1 MTVRRIHAQIE
12 PWSGSSFATMTRHI
26 NKILFA
32 LTALFAALVVLL
44 FASVAPSKAYAQ
56 LLPNSREEI
65 RMSFAPLVRDASP
78 AVVNVYSER
87 LVRQSGS
94 PFAGDP
100 FFERFFGPDAFG
112 APRERVQSS
121 LGSGVIVGSEGIIVT
136 NNHVV
141 EGANAL
147 KVVLSDRREFEA
159 ELVLADERTDLA
171 VLRIDTNG
179 EDLPTLEFADT
190 RLIEV
195 GDLVLAIGNP
205 FGIGQT
211 VTSGIISAT
220 ARTDVG
226 ISDYAFFIQTDAAIN
241 PGNSGGALI
250 DNAGRLVGINTAIFS
265 RSGGSNGIGFA
276 IPAEM
281 VERVVDSA
289 INEGRIVR
297 PWLGLKGQAVTTDI
311 AKTMD
316 LDRPVGVLVT
326 EIYPEGPA
334 DAAELRRGDLIVKF
348 DGREV
353 YDEAGLKFLAATLV
367 EGDDVP
373 LSVLRNGKEV
383 IVKIK
388 LSVPPGATEAELVVL
403 KGQNPLAGAEV
414 ADLSPAL
421 AESIRRDPFES
432 GVLINRIQR
441 GSFAYRFGVRPGDL
455 VIEVNGEL
463 IENVE
468 ELQDELSKTND
479 QGVWQVAIDRNG
491 RRVSRT
497 VKM

>member
-1 MTVRRIHAQIE
+1 MTK
-12 PWSGSSFATMTRHI
+12 HI
-26 NKILFA
+26 NKILFF
-32 LTALFAALVVLL
+32 LSAALAALIGLMLSSLL
-44 FASVAPSKAYAQ
+44 GGPANAQ
-56 LLPNSREEI
+56 LLPDSREQI
-65 RMSFAPLVRDASP
+65 QLSFAPLVKQASP

-100 FFERFFGPDAFG
+100 FFERFFGPGAFG
-112 APRERVQSS
+112 APQDRVQSS
-121 LGSGVIVGSEGIIVT
+121 LGSGVIVGREGIIVT

-147 KVVLSDRREFEA
+147 KIVLADRREYEA

-171 VLRIDTNG
+171 VLRIDAEG
-179 EDLPTLEFADT
+179 EELPILEFSDT
-190 RLIEV
+190 RNLQV

-250 DNAGRLVGINTAIFS
+250 DNAGRLVGVNTAIFS

-281 VERVVDSA
+281 VKRVVDSA

-297 PWLGLKGQAVTTDI
+297 PWLGMKGQAVTSDI
-311 AKTMD
+311 AKSLD
-316 LDRPVGVLVT
+316 VDRPGGVLIT
-326 EIYPEGPA
+326 EIYPDGPA
-334 DAAELRRGDLIVKF
+334 DIAGLRRGDLVLKF

-353 YDEAGLKFLAATLV
+353 FDDNGLKFLAATLA
-367 EGDDVP
+367 EGDTPAAVI
-373 LSVLRNGKEV
+373 VRNGEEQ
-383 IVKIK
+383 IVK
-388 LSVPPGATEAELVVL
+388 LELASPPGATEADLTMLE
-403 KGQNPLAGAEV
+403 GDSPLAGAEV

-421 AESIRRDPFES
+421 AESIRRDPFDE
-432 GVLINRIQR
+432 GVLINRIAR
-441 GSFAYRFGVRPGDL
+441 RSFAYNFGVRPGDL
-455 VIEVNGEL
+455 IIEVNGDAIKTVSEL
-463 IENVE
+463 EIA
-468 ELQDELSKTND
+468 LASDKND
-479 QGVWQVAIDRNG
+479 GVWQIAVDRNG
-491 RRVSRT
+491 RRLSRT
-497 VKM
+497 VRM

>member
-1 MTVRRIHAQIE
+1 MPMTK
-12 PWSGSSFATMTRHI
+12 HI
-26 NKILFA
+26 NKILFF
-32 LTALFAALVVLL
+32 LSAALAALIGLMLSSLL
-44 FASVAPSKAYAQ
+44 GGPANAQ
-56 LLPNSREEI
+56 LLPDSREQI
-65 RMSFAPLVRDASP
+65 QLSFAPLVKQASP

-100 FFERFFGPDAFG
+100 FFERFFGPGAFG
-112 APRERVQSS
+112 APQDRVQSS
-121 LGSGVIVGSEGIIVT
+121 LGSGVIVGREGIIVT

-147 KVVLSDRREFEA
+147 KIVLADRREYEA

-171 VLRIDTNG
+171 VLRIDAEG
-179 EDLPTLEFADT
+179 EELPILEFSDT
-190 RLIEV
+190 RNLQV

-250 DNAGRLVGINTAIFS
+250 DNAGRLVGVNTAIFS

-281 VERVVDSA
+281 VKRVVDSA

-297 PWLGLKGQAVTTDI
+297 PWLGMKGQAVTSDI
-311 AKTMD
+311 AKSLD
-316 LDRPVGVLVT
+316 VDRPGGVLIT
-326 EIYPEGPA
+326 EIYPDGPA
-334 DAAELRRGDLIVKF
+334 DIAGLRRGDLVLKF

-353 YDEAGLKFLAATLV
+353 FDDNGLKFLAATLA
-367 EGDDVP
+367 EGDTPAAVI
-373 LSVLRNGKEV
+373 VRNGEEQ
-383 IVKIK
+383 IVK
-388 LSVPPGATEAELVVL
+388 LELASPPGATEADLTMLE
-403 KGQNPLAGAEV
+403 GDSPLAGAEV

-421 AESIRRDPFES
+421 AESIRRDPFDE
-432 GVLINRIQR
+432 GVLINRIAR
-441 GSFAYRFGVRPGDL
+441 RSFAYNFGVRPGDL
-455 VIEVNGEL
+455 IIEVNGDAIKTVSEL
-463 IENVE
+463 EIA
-468 ELQDELSKTND
+468 LASDKND
-479 QGVWQVAIDRNG
+479 GVWQIAVGRNG
-491 RRVSRT
+491 RRLSRT
-497 VKM
+497 VRM

>member
-1 MTVRRIHAQIE
+1 MPMTK
-12 PWSGSSFATMTRHI
+12 HI
-26 NKILFA
+26 NKILFF
-32 LTALFAALVVLL
+32 LSAALAALIGLMLSSLL
-44 FASVAPSKAYAQ
+44 GGPANAQ
-56 LLPNSREEI
+56 LLPDSREQI
-65 RMSFAPLVRDASP
+65 QLSFAPLVKQASP

-100 FFERFFGPDAFG
+100 FFERFFGPGAFG
-112 APRERVQSS
+112 APQDRVQSS
-121 LGSGVIVGSEGIIVT
+121 LGSGVIVGREGIIVT

-147 KVVLSDRREFEA
+147 KIVLADRREYEA

-171 VLRIDTNG
+171 VLRIDAEG
-179 EDLPTLEFADT
+179 EELPILEFSDT
-190 RLIEV
+190 RNLQV

-250 DNAGRLVGINTAIFS
+250 DNAGRLVGVNTAIFS

-281 VERVVDSA
+281 VKRVVDSA

-297 PWLGLKGQAVTTDI
+297 PWLGMKGQAVTSDI
-311 AKTMD
+311 AKSLD
-316 LDRPVGVLVT
+316 VDRPGGVLIT
-326 EIYPEGPA
+326 EIYPDGPA
-334 DAAELRRGDLIVKF
+334 DIAGLRRGDLVLKF

-353 YDEAGLKFLAATLV
+353 FDDNGLKFLAATLA
-367 EGDDVP
+367 EGDTPAAVI
-373 LSVLRNGKEV
+373 VRNGEEQ
-383 IVKIK
+383 IVK
-388 LSVPPGATEAELVVL
+388 LELASPPGATEADLTMLE
-403 KGQNPLAGAEV
+403 GDSPLAGAEV

-421 AESIRRDPFES
+421 AESIRRDPFDE
-432 GVLINRIQR
+432 GVLINRIAR
-441 GSFAYRFGVRPGDL
+441 RSFAYNFGVRPGDL
-455 VIEVNGEL
+455 IIEVNGDAIKTVSEL
-463 IENVE
+463 EIA
-468 ELQDELSKTND
+468 LASDKND
-479 QGVWQVAIDRNG
+479 GVWQIAVDRNG
-491 RRVSRT
+491 RRLSRT
-497 VKM
+497 VRM

>member
-1 MTVRRIHAQIE
+1 MV
-12 PWSGSSFATMTRHI
+12 MTRHI
-26 NKILFA
+26 NKILF
-32 LTALFAALVVLL
+32 LVSAALAALLSLVLVSL
-44 FASVAPSKAYAQ
+44 VAPPAMAQ

-65 RMSFAPLVRDASP
+65 QLSFAPLVKRASP

-100 FFERFFGPDAFG
+100 FFNRFFGPNAFG

-121 LGSGVIVGSEGIIVT
+121 LGSGVIVGAEGIIVT

-141 EGANAL
+141 EEATAL
-147 KVVLSDRREFEA
+147 KVVLSDRREYEA

-171 VLRIDTNG
+171 VLRIDPEG
-179 EDLPTLEFADT
+179 EALPFLEFADT
-190 RLIEV
+190 RLTEV

-205 FGIGQT
+205 FGVGQT

-226 ISDYAFFIQTDAAIN
+226 ISDYAFFIQTDAAVN

-250 DNAGRLVGINTAIFS
+250 DNAGKLVGVNTAIFS

-281 VERVVDSA
+281 VKRVVDSA

-297 PWLGLKGQAVTTDI
+297 PWLGLKGQPVTNDI
-311 AKTMD
+311 AKS
-316 LDRPVGVLVT
+316 LEVERPGGVLVT
-326 EIYPEGPA
+326 EIYPESPA
-334 DAAELRRGDLIVKF
+334 DKAKLRKGDVVLKF

-353 YDEAGLKFLAATLV
+353 FDENGLKFLAATLG
-367 EGDDVP
+367 EGESAP
-373 LSVLRNGKEV
+373 MSVYRNGEV
-383 IVKIK
+383 KVINVK
-388 LSVPPGATEAELVVL
+388 LTSPPGATEADLTLLESD
-403 KGQNPLAGAEV
+403 KHPLSGAEV

-421 AESIRRDPFES
+421 AESLRRDPFDQ
-432 GVLINRIQR
+432 GVLINRIVR
-441 GSFAYRFGVRPGDL
+441 RSLAYNFGVRPGDL
-455 VIEVNGEL
+455 IIEVNGTAIKDLKGLMKALEAD
-463 IENVE
+463 EN
-468 ELQDELSKTND
+468 D
-479 QGVWQVAIDRNG
+479 GVWQVAVDRNG
-491 RRVSRT
+491 RRLSRT
-497 VKM
+497 VRL